1 MWLIPFLISIKF
13 HHIRFIVIWIILTV
27 ITTYVNF
34 RATRSPIARTTPR
47 LFYKWFLLVHK
58 VTYALGII
66 GYVGLMLTFL
76 GLNSLFFV
84 SPTVN
89 LFVLCKKILYL
100 PKT

>member
-1 MWLIPFLISIKF
+1 MLGMWLIPFLISVKF
-13 HHIRFIVIWIILTV
+13 HHIRFIIIWIILTL
-27 ITTYVNF
+27 ITTYVNY

-76 GLNSLFFV
+76 GLNSLFLV
-84 SPTVN
+84 SPTVKFFN
-89 LFVLCKKILYL
+89 YEFKFN
-100 PKT
+100 T